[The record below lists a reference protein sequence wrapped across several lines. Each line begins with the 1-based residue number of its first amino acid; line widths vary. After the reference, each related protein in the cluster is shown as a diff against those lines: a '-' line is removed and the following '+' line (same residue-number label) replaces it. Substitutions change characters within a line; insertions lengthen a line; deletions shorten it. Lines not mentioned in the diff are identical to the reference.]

1 MSLLLKIPHLKLSIL
16 SVDYALLWLFVFSLT
31 RVVLGVFC
39 VLYVNLFQSLYNV
52 SDSYMLIY
60 PVIWEI
66 KLLSIFYSHSFANMS
81 EWLLFYAKMSIFQLF
96 YDLNKLRFD
105 DDDDV
110 LFVLDQHTELDFYSA
125 SSLKQQSAGRH
136 VAPIGYIILI
146 PSQSVFVLTH

>member
-1 MSLLLKIPHLKLSIL
+1 
-16 SVDYALLWLFVFSLT
+16 
-31 RVVLGVFC
+31 

-52 SDSYMLIY
+52 SDSNIFIY

-66 KLLSIFYSHSFANMS
+66 KLLSILYSHLFANVNMY
-81 EWLLFYAKMSIFQLF
+81 LLSIFQLF
-96 YDLNKLRFD
+96 YDQNKLRFD